1 MEGAT
6 TPAPA
11 ASAPSGAAGTETNAA
26 AGEGAAPESTQAN
39 QAAQTN
45 DDPEYDLGGEK
56 LKRSE
61 YKRLRDLEAK
71 RKEYDRAASLKFE
84 EAAKLRKEVEAKE
97 AQSKAILGTLSKDT
111 KRALREA
118 GLTDAQ
124 IVEFAERTLAEA
136 LEENGLT
143 PEQKRLRELEA
154 REAERAREAEEA
166 KKLQESEQETAAV
179 SQLTDNIADS
189 FLGVLKPKNLPAD
202 DLPEIVG
209 RMAYRVEALIDA
221 GVPIDLEAVAD
232 ETLER
237 FYGAPKQRFAGLTD
251 EQLLER
257 YPEEAERFRK
267 ALLAKANKQPPSRP
281 QAIRPSKPAASKRG
295 LTMAELQERID
306 KRIGA

>member
-11 ASAPSGAAGTETNAA
+11 ASAPNSAAGTENIAA
-26 AGEGAAPESTQAN
+26 TGDGTATESTQAKPAE
-39 QAAQTN
+39 QS
-45 DDPEYDLGGEK
+45 DDPEFDLGGEK

-61 YKRLRDLEAK
+61 YKRLRELEAK

-84 EAAKLRKEVEAKE
+84 ESSKLHKEAK
-97 AQSKAILGTLSKDT
+97 ALIDGLAKDAKA
-111 KRALREA
+111 ALKKA
-118 GLTDAQ
+118 GIDPIQ
-124 IVEFAERTLAEA
+124 WAEQTLAEA
-136 LEENGLT
+136 LEENGLS

-154 REAERAREAEEA
+154 KEAERAREAEEA
-166 KKLQESEQETAAV
+166 EARKATEQETAAV
-179 SQLTDNIADS
+179 SQLTDNIAND

-221 GVPIDLEAVAD
+221 GVPIDLEAVAE

-237 FYGAPKQRFAGLTD
+237 FYAAPKQRFAGLTD

-267 ALLAKANKQPPSRP
+267 ALLAKAQKQPTPSKPPATRP
-281 QAIRPSKPAASKRG
+281 KPAASRRG
-295 LTMAELQERID
+295 LTMAELREQID
-306 KRIGA
+306 RNVGAQ